1 MRLEKAAVWFN
12 PALESSSSRASHRV
26 MPPKRKAKADADAK
40 DAPVRPSTR
49 ERDRERANATGERD
63 RTSTDLENSI
73 DAFVTLA
80 QAKRPKRGGKAA
92 ADGGDGAKSNAQG
105 KPTGDGDEE
114 SAREE
119 EMVDGEDL
127 DHRHRDDDEAVEAQ
141 RDADRARMLE
151 LLKTF
156 TPSQMERYECY
167 RRSNLSK
174 PMLRRLFKAATGV
187 TLNPNGLII
196 LAGISKMF
204 VGEMVETARDIM
216 RSKGV
221 NEYEEIRP
229 EHLREAA
236 AVIDARDGLMRR
248 KRNKVLFARG
258 YH

>member
-1 MRLEKAAVWFN
+1 
-12 PALESSSSRASHRV
+12 
-26 MPPKRKAKADADAK
+26 MPPKRKAKDDADAK
-40 DAPVRPSTR
+40 DAPVRPSHR
-49 ERDRERANATGERD
+49 PRPDARPNANERRANATDHRL
-63 RTSTDLENSI
+63 TSRIPVGTDGVV
-73 DAFVTLA
+73 ALA
-80 QAKRPKRGGKAA
+80 QAKRPKRGGKTTAG
-92 ADGGDGAKSNAQG
+92 DGGNGAKSNAQG
-105 KPTGDGDEE
+105 GPSADGDDET
-114 SAREE
+114 AREE
-119 EMVDGEDL
+119 EMIDGEDL
-127 DHRHRDDDEAVEAQ
+127 DHRHRDDDAAVEAQ

-204 VGEMVETARDIM
+204 VGEMVETARDVM
-216 RSKGV
+216 RAKGL

-236 AVIDARDGLMRR
+236 AVIDAKDGLMRR
-248 KRNKVLFARG
+248 KRNKVLFSRG
-258 YH
+258 HH

>member
-1 MRLEKAAVWFN
+1 M
-12 PALESSSSRASHRV
+12 PSRH
-26 MPPKRKAKADADAK
+26 
-40 DAPVRPSTR
+40 APETQGERRRRR
-49 ERDRERANATGERD
+49 ERCAGASISSTATRRANERARTTRERD
-63 RTSTDLENSI
+63 RTSTDLENSRR
-73 DAFVTLA
+73 DGVVALA
-80 QAKRPKRGGKAA
+80 QAKRPKRGGKTAA
-92 ADGGDGAKSNAQG
+92 GDGGNGAKSNAQG
-105 KPTGDGDEE
+105 GPSADGDDET
-114 SAREE
+114 AREE
-119 EMVDGEDL
+119 EMIDGEDL

-204 VGEMVETARDIM
+204 VGEMVETARDVM
-216 RSKGV
+216 RARGL

-236 AVIDARDGLMRR
+236 AVIDAKDGLMRR
-248 KRNKVLFARG
+248 KRNKVLFSRG
-258 YH
+258 HH